1 MGTNELAEEDDVD
14 SSLFPKR
21 NPKETT
27 PRDTRSTFFDLLTT
41 TQNRS
46 ALPTSTLSMHL
57 PAAGDPN
64 ELERRVR
71 SAFGPDVE
79 SPDDLVLRARQG
91 RAGTAALA
99 PTIDSK
105 T

>member
-1 MGTNELAEEDDVD
+1 MGGSETPEEDEVD

-21 NPKETT
+21 AHTETIHK
-27 PRDTRSTFFDLLTT
+27 DSRSTFFDLLTT
-41 TQNRS
+41 THNRS

-57 PAAGDPN
+57 PAAGDPD
-64 ELERRVR
+64 ELEKRVR
-71 SAFGPDVE
+71 SAFGPDVQ

-91 RAGTAALA
+91 RAGTAAMA
-99 PTIDSK
+99 PTIDTK